1 MCSLFD
7 TQIYFEAIETVIG
20 CIEKR
25 FEQNDN
31 TNYYS
36 KLENLLLYSAR
47 GEPYEELL
55 SFICKFY
62 KEDINKG
69 RLEAQ
74 LPSLKELFKD
84 EDQINI
90 SNIIKTFR
98 NMSEGIR
105 EYYSEVIVLI
115 KLVLVAP
122 ATNSVS
128 ERSCSTL
135 RRIKTYL
142 RTTMSQN
149 RLNNTII
156 LHTYKEEL
164 DKLDMIGEANEFC
177 RENDERKNT
186 FRKFSKRD
194 LPTVYAKKVSVATQT

>member
-1 MCSLFD
+1 MFSKVSVRSCSL
-7 TQIYFEAIETVIG
+7 Y
-20 CIEKR
+20 
-25 FEQNDN
+25 
-31 TNYYS
+31 
-36 KLENLLLYSAR
+36 KLRNKDFLLLLQIVLH
-47 GEPYEELL
+47 EEYRYRH
-55 SFICKFY
+55 IK
-62 KEDINKG
+62 KG
-69 RLEAQ
+69 RLETQ

-84 EDQINI
+84 EDQINK
-90 SNIIKTFR
+90 SSIIKTFQ

-122 ATNSVS
+122 ATNAIS

-135 RRIKTYL
+135 HRIKYYL
-142 RTTMSQN
+142 RTTSSQN

-164 DKLDMIGEANEFC
+164 DKLDMIGVANEFC

-186 FRKFSKRD
+186 FGKFSKRD
-194 LPTVYAKKVSVATQT
+194 LPTV